1 MPVLPRHKKGYSLM
15 AILREISVNYTF
27 TEIDCDFTGKAM
39 NSPELVYKVFNF
51 LKFEPKEKFIVVNLN
66 NQYNIMN
73 YEVVATGTVSS
84 VQLRTV
90 EILRTAIVC
99 NSPAVV
105 LIHNHPS
112 GISEPSQADIRFT
125 QTIIK
130 AASTLNIE
138 VLDHVIIGER
148 GFCSL
153 KREGHM

>member
-1 MPVLPRHKKGYSLM
+1 TSGLLNHVKTSK
-15 AILREISVNYTF
+15 
-27 TEIDCDFTGKAM
+27 
-39 NSPELVYKVFNF
+39 
-51 LKFEPKEKFIVVNLN
+51 KEKFIVVNLN

-90 EILRTAIVC
+90 EILRTAIIC

-112 GISEPSQADIRFT
+112 GISKPSQADISFT
-125 QTIIK
+125 QAIIK

-148 GFCSL
+148 DFYSL

>member
-1 MPVLPRHKKGYSLM
+1 MP
-15 AILREISVNYTF
+15 ILREISVNYTF
-27 TEIDCDFTGKAM
+27 TEVDCDFIGKSMA
-39 NSPELVYKVFNF
+39 SPELVYKVFNF

-112 GISEPSQADIRFT
+112 GVCEPSQADISFT
-125 QTIIK
+125 QEIIK
-130 AASTLNIE
+130 AARVLNIQ
-138 VLDHVIIGER
+138 VLDHVIIGESD
-148 GFCSL
+148 FCSL
-153 KREGHM
+153 KREGEF